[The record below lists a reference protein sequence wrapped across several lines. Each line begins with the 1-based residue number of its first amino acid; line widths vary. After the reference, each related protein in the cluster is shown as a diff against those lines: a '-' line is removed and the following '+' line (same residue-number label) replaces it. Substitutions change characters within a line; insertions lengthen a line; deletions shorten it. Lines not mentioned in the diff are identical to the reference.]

1 MFFYWFI
8 GIVGC
13 LLVVSSATDYY
24 LKSRLQPAEAS
35 PVKTEVPMSG
45 RKVSFSILR
54 NWEELKSDRNNFF
67 LFLETIRFVV
77 MGAVVFGNLL
87 LIVTS
92 LPISNPAFIESNLK
106 TVHTVFI
113 GNAYLIIQMFFVISG
128 LLLYIK
134 IKRLHDN
141 HSSVSIFW
149 KCVAGR
155 YVRFGI
161 GFGESE

>member
-1 MFFYWFI
+1 M

-13 LLVVSSATDYY
+13 LLIVSSATDFYF
-24 LKSRLQPAEAS
+24 KSNIKHLEKVKSEMQP
-35 PVKTEVPMSG
+35 SG

-54 NWEELKSDRNNFF
+54 SWDDLKADRNHFF
-67 LFLETIRFVV
+67 LFLETIRFVI

-92 LPISNPAFIESNLK
+92 LPISNPSFIEKNLK
-106 TVHTVFI
+106 TAHTIFI

-134 IKRLHDN
+134 IKRLYTN
-141 HSSVSIFW
+141 CSMGSIFW
-149 KCVAGR
+149 KCVVGR
-155 YVRFGI
+155 YVR
-161 GFGESE
+161 